1 LAIAQPSDPAFN
13 IKATF
18 AHGLSSKKK
27 KKEEEERKLLGVWR
41 NPHSTYHSHF
51 KVDTLNFLSRARA
64 ALFADSFY

>member
-27 KKEEEERKLLGVWR
+27 KKKRRRKKIAWSMEESAFYV
-41 NPHSTYHSHF
+41 
-51 KVDTLNFLSRARA
+51 
-64 ALFADSFY
+64 SFPL